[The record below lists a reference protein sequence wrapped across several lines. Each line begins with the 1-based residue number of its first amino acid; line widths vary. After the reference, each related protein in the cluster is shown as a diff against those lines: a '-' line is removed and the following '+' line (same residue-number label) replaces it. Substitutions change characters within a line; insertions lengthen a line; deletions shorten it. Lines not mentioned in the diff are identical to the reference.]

1 MTGSPVQAPS
11 RRPPRRARWPV
22 RIPGLTARH
31 TAQLMIQLS
40 DLLEAGCPLSRAL
53 EAISRQAR
61 GRRRSRD
68 RAGAEGTG
76 SSTPLAQLAETLH
89 VEIVNGA
96 SLAASMER
104 LGAHFSEVQIAMV
117 RAAEAGGFLQQTLS
131 SLAESTARQLEAVRQ
146 VRSKLAYPALL
157 AVTAGASVIFLL
169 TYVVP
174 RFQRVYRAA
183 RQVMPLPT
191 RMLLA
196 VSGFVAGHWLVILA
210 AAIGLIVAGW
220 ALLRWERFRAR
231 WDALVLRLPLV
242 GPIVRDWEMSRFGWT
257 MSLLLRGGITVL
269 RGLRLAGQTA
279 GNRAMRREVQALAS
293 AVERGETLGATM
305 RRSGFFDATTV
316 EMIAVSEASGKL
328 SGVLRH
334 LAEQRYRDF
343 RNRTETVVSLVEPI
357 IILLV
362 GGLVGLTVVAL
373 LLPVLLM
380 FSLVG

>member
-1 MTGSPVQAPS
+1 MV
-11 RRPPRRARWPV
+11 
-22 RIPGLTARH
+22 
-31 TAQLMIQLS
+31 QLS

-53 EAISRQAR
+53 EAIGRQAR
-61 GRRRSRD
+61 GRRRARSRTA
-68 RAGAEGTG
+68 RRTG
-76 SSTPLAQLAETLH
+76 RSSAPLAELAETLH

-96 SLAASMER
+96 TLAGSMER
-104 LGAHFSEVQIAMV
+104 LGGHFSEVQIAMV

-131 SLAESTARQLEAVRQ
+131 SLAESMSRGQEAVRQ

-157 AVTAGASVIFLL
+157 AATAGASVIFLL

-174 RFQRVYRAA
+174 RFQRVYRSA

-210 AAIGLIVAGW
+210 AAVGLVLGGW

-242 GPIVRDWEMSRFGWT
+242 GLIVRDWEMSRFGWT
-257 MSLLLRGGITVL
+257 LSLLLRGGITVL

-279 GNRAMRREVQALAS
+279 GNRAVRREVDALAS
-293 AVERGETLGATM
+293 AVERGEALGTAM
-305 RRSGFFDATTV
+305 DRGGFFDATTV

-328 SGVLRH
+328 AGVLHH

-343 RNRTETVVSLVEPI
+343 RNRTDTVVSLVEPI

-362 GGLVGLTVVAL
+362 GGVVGLTVVAL

-380 FSLVG
+380 YSLVG